1 MSPEHISAKWL
12 FMWYLYILHCTNQG
26 VSMWKPNASVFFRP
40 YCIRYQHI
48 AAFHAVGFGLHL
60 LHLEADSYFG
70 ALMDGVCVTNSA
82 VLVIY

>member
-1 MSPEHISAKWL
+1 MR
-12 FMWYLYILHCTNQG
+12 Q
-26 VSMWKPNASVFFRP
+26 FFLDHTALDD
-40 YCIRYQHI
+40 QHI
-48 AAFHAVGFGLHL
+48 AALHAVGFGLHL